1 MEWGYVEIG
10 VGCCWLSLI
19 LMGVIFRGVGF
30 ILDIFC
36 MVVGVEWGLIVDWCR
51 CIVGKSD
58 WNCVIV

>member
-1 MEWGYVEIG
+1 
-10 VGCCWLSLI
+10 
-19 LMGVIFRGVGF
+19 MGVIFRGVGF